1 MELPWGVEQP
11 PSVLL
16 HKSSLAAGEQKVML
30 SAKVKVTAAESLLL
44 AKGELVLHVTN
55 WLVIS

>member
-55 WLVIS
+55 